1 MSSSIERSASV
12 LLRADELHVAY
23 GSIAA
28 LKGVTLRIAPG
39 EIVAVIGPNGAGK
52 STLLKALVGL
62 EKPRSG
68 QIEFDGVNIGG
79 RPTERLVASGLCL
92 VPEGRHVFASLSV
105 AENLRVGATT
115 RRDGKSAVAAD
126 LERILELFPI
136 LGQRLRQRAGQLSG
150 GEQQMLAIAR
160 ALMAAPRLLL
170 IDEPSLGLA
179 PLIVRAVY
187 AAVSRL
193 RERGMTVLVVEQNIH
208 LALEVADRA
217 YLLDTG
223 RVALEGSTAELRS
236 APALEKA
243 YFGAV
248 A

>member
-1 MSSSIERSASV
+1 MSGAPERTSAV
-12 LLRADELHVAY
+12 LLRAQDLHVAY

-28 LKGVTLRIAPG
+28 LKGVSVCIARG

-52 STLLKALVGL
+52 STLLKTLAGL
-62 EKPRSG
+62 ERPRAG
-68 QIEFDGVNIGG
+68 RIEFDGADIGG
-79 RPTERLVASGLCL
+79 RPTERLVAGGLCL

-105 AENLRVGATT
+105 AENLRMGATT
-115 RRDGKSAVAAD
+115 RRDGKGAVAAD
-126 LERILELFPI
+126 LERSLALFPI
-136 LGQRLRQRAGQLSG
+136 LRERLRQRAGQLSG

-179 PLIVRAVY
+179 PLIVRAMY
-187 AAVSRL
+187 STLARL
-193 RERGMTVLVVEQNIH
+193 RESGVTVLVVEQNIH

-217 YLLDTG
+217 YVLDTG
-223 RVALEGSTAELRS
+223 RVSIEGSTAELRS